1 MVKAVGGNTKADRRG
16 TPATSLAGAMPA
28 GRLPEMPVFP
38 RFSFQAT
45 DALPNESSQLRSFE
59 PASCEKPASAC
70 HEGLRSR
77 RQSSI
82 RWAMLLSADYKP
94 EFNSLRD
101 RLLELAQIRHVDELM
116 RRVVSVLAE
125 RPHVALARIWLAD
138 QGHLCSSCHMAARC
152 PNRARCLHLVASAGL
167 RLSDTDTDWSRVD
180 GEFSRIPLG
189 IGKVGRV
196 GATGEAIVVNDLLSD
211 PSWLRRYQWAA
222 RAQIRGLNVQPI
234 KFKQEILGVL
244 AIFTTIPTPDE
255 GPVWLRIFADEIAG
269 AIINARA
276 FEEIERL
283 QAQLELENTYLQ
295 EEVREA
301 RAFGDIIGQ
310 TPPIQQL
317 LRQIELVAPT
327 DASVLIL
334 GESGTGKELVAR
346 EVHRLS
352 GRANH
357 PLIRVNCASV
367 PRELYES
374 EFFGHAKGAF
384 TGAIRD
390 RAGRFEAANAGTL
403 LLDEVGEVPL
413 ALQSKF
419 LRVLQE
425 KQYERVGEERTRTV
439 DVRIIAAS
447 NRDLKKD
454 AEEGRFRQDFY
465 YRLNVFPIEVPP
477 LRERKDDIP
486 LLASHFLQ
494 QAACRLRLP
503 IPRFTDAHSRLL
515 QSYDWP
521 GNVRELQ
528 NTIERA
534 VILAQKGLLQFDL
547 GQADLVAPPLP
558 PPPQQGNGSELAVLT
573 ELEWRQRER
582 DNMQAALAK
591 CGWRIHGAGGAAEL
605 LGLKPTTLISRMK
618 KSGLKRPV
626 PL

>member
-1 MVKAVGGNTKADRRG
+1 MLGWR
-16 TPATSLAGAMPA
+16 
-28 GRLPEMPVFP
+28 
-38 RFSFQAT
+38 
-45 DALPNESSQLRSFE
+45 SQS
-59 PASCEKPASAC
+59 ASARRKPSPAVAF
-70 HEGLRSR
+70 GAPFLYKVTVLLR
-77 RQSSI
+77 
-82 RWAMLLSADYKP
+82 ADYKP
-94 EFNSLRD
+94 EFESLRD
-101 RLLELAQIRHVDELM
+101 RLLELAQIRHVNELM
-116 RRVVSVLAE
+116 RRVVTVLAE
-125 RPHVALARIWLAD
+125 RPHVALARIWLVD
-138 QGHLCSSCHMAARC
+138 PGDLCALCDMATRC
-152 PNRARCLHLVASAGL
+152 PDRSRCLHLVASAGSPGSPG
-167 RLSDTDTDWSRVD
+167 SDNRPDWTRVD

-189 IGKVGRV
+189 VGKIGRV
-196 GATGEAIVVNDLLSD
+196 GASGEAIVVKDFAED

-222 RAQIRGLNVQPI
+222 RQHISGLNVQPI

-244 AIFTTIPTPDE
+244 GIFTTIPTPQA
-255 GPVWLRIFADEIAG
+255 GPAWLRIFADEIAG

-283 QAQLELENTYLQ
+283 QAHLEIENTYLR

-301 RAFGDIIGQ
+301 RAFGDIIGL
-310 TPPIQQL
+310 TACIQQL

-352 GRANH
+352 RRADR

-374 EFFGHAKGAF
+374 EFFGHVKGAF
-384 TGAIRD
+384 TGAIKD
-390 RAGRFEAANAGTL
+390 RAGRFEAAHGGTL
-403 LLDEVGEVPL
+403 LLDEVGEVPF

-425 KQYERVGEERTRTV
+425 KQYERVGEEKTRTV

-477 LRERKDDIP
+477 LRERKEDVPI
-486 LLASHFLQ
+486 LAAHFLQ
-494 QAACRLRLP
+494 QAARRLRLP
-503 IPRFTDAHSRLL
+503 PPRFTEAHARLL

-528 NTIERA
+528 NATERA
-534 VILAQKGLLQFDL
+534 LILAQKGVLQFDL
-547 GQADLVAPPLP
+547 LSEEVGVP
-558 PPPQQGNGSELAVLT
+558 PPPPAPKSNDAEPPILT

-582 DNMQAALAK
+582 ENMQAALIK
-591 CGWRIHGAGGAAEL
+591 SGWRIHGEGGAAER
-605 LGLKPTTLISRMK
+605 LGLKPTTLISRIK
-618 KSGLKRPV
+618 KIGLKRPS
-626 PL
+626 

>member
-1 MVKAVGGNTKADRRG
+1 
-16 TPATSLAGAMPA
+16 
-28 GRLPEMPVFP
+28 
-38 RFSFQAT
+38 
-45 DALPNESSQLRSFE
+45 
-59 PASCEKPASAC
+59 
-70 HEGLRSR
+70 
-77 RQSSI
+77 
-82 RWAMLLSADYKP
+82 MLLSADYEP
-94 EFNSLRD
+94 EFDSVRD
-101 RLLELAQIRHVDELM
+101 GLLELATIRHVDELVQ
-116 RRVVSVLAE
+116 RVVTILAQ
-125 RPHVALARIWLAD
+125 RPHVALARIWQID
-138 QGHLCSSCHMAARC
+138 QGDLCASCRMAARC
-152 PNRARCLHLVASAGL
+152 PDRTRCLHLVASAGAPG
-167 RLSDTDTDWSRVD
+167 SDDRPDWSRVD

-196 GATGEAIVVNDLLSD
+196 GATGEAIVVQDFAED

-222 RAQIRGLNVQPI
+222 RQHISGLNVQPI

-255 GPVWLRIFADEIAG
+255 GPAWLRIFADEIAG
-269 AIINARA
+269 AIVNARA

-283 QAQLELENTYLQ
+283 RAHLELENTYLQ

-301 RAFGDIIGQ
+301 RAFGDIIGHS
-310 TPPIQQL
+310 PSIRQL

-352 GRANH
+352 RRADH
-357 PLIRVNCASV
+357 PLIRINCASV

-374 EFFGHAKGAF
+374 EFFGHVRGAF
-384 TGAIRD
+384 TGAIKD
-390 RAGRFEAANAGTL
+390 RAGRFEAAHDGTL
-403 LLDEVGEVPL
+403 FLDEVGEVPF

-425 KQYERVGEERTRTV
+425 KQYERVGEEKTRTV

-447 NRDLKKD
+447 NRDLKRD

-477 LRERKDDIP
+477 LRERKEDIP
-486 LLASHFLQ
+486 MLAAHFLK
-494 QAACRLRLP
+494 QAARRLRLP
-503 IPRFTDAHSRLL
+503 PPRFTEAHGRLL

-528 NTIERA
+528 NATERA
-534 VILAQKGLLQFDL
+534 LILAQKGLLQFDL
-547 GQADLVAPPLP
+547 AQADLVAPPSP
-558 PPPQQGNGSELAVLT
+558 PPPSGANGAESPILT

-582 DNMQAALAK
+582 ENMQAALAK
-591 CGWRIHGAGGAAEL
+591 SGWRIHGADGAAEL

-618 KSGLKRPV
+618 KFGLKRLELTAP
-626 PL
+626 PHAR